1 MRERIAGHQ
10 WKDLVMSME
19 WPQCEERVRRPTSD
33 PGVTV
38 RCKARATAPCGK
50 CGKALCVYHAH
61 QFNEISEETRRIF
74 LRTLYLCESC
84 VKELAGD

>member
-1 MRERIAGHQ
+1 M
-10 WKDLVMSME
+10 
-19 WPQCEERVRRPTSD
+19 
-33 PGVTV
+33 

-61 QFNEISEETRRIF
+61 QFNETSEETRRIF